1 MPMIEV
7 GLFSCLNIIS
17 IFFDF
22 YSFYKISKIKSK
34 MAINIFFIIIY
45 TSLSIIIDLQ
55 FLNTGIVISNVVFI
69 LLLYVFFYK
78 KLKNFRV
85 FLSASIIPLIFDLL
99 MDVITQIFQ
108 ILFKG
113 KSNLNVIIE
122 VSILCL
128 YFLVINFINKYSNKI
143 NFEIIGREGHLLF
156 GLLIYFYASIFVVF
170 TVNIYLKQKEITAII
185 FALLLIF
192 QLIFMSIVF
201 YLIVRLQKQTLNEK
215 LNKQK
220 HQSEYEKRK
229 QLEEYAGYLEKSED
243 ELRAFRHDYRNML
256 NSLKISARE
265 GNTQEVID
273 LLDKYTQANLNS
285 NALLKY
291 KDVNHV
297 HIKSVKSIIISKLT
311 EIYDLNIPYNFEC
324 RQVIKQIPDVNEIDL
339 IRIIGITC
347 DNAIEESQLMLEKG
361 LKPEIQIMFYSNS
374 KDEFEY
380 EIRNKIHDKNI
391 SASQIQK
398 KGFTT
403 KKNHQGLGLT
413 NIRNIE
419 NRYPNMTISHTVE
432 DGWFDFYMMIDA
444 EDGE

>member
-1 MPMIEV
+1 MIAV
-7 GLFSCLNIIS
+7 QR
-17 IFFDF
+17 
-22 YSFYKISKIKSK
+22 KIDK
-34 MAINIFFIIIY
+34 
-45 TSLSIIIDLQ
+45 
-55 FLNTGIVISNVVFI
+55 
-69 LLLYVFFYK
+69 
-78 KLKNFRV
+78 R
-85 FLSASIIPLIFDLL
+85 
-99 MDVITQIFQ
+99 
-108 ILFKG
+108 
-113 KSNLNVIIE
+113 
-122 VSILCL
+122 
-128 YFLVINFINKYSNKI
+128 
-143 NFEIIGREGHLLF
+143 
-156 GLLIYFYASIFVVF
+156 
-170 TVNIYLKQKEITAII
+170 
-185 FALLLIF
+185 
-192 QLIFMSIVF
+192 
-201 YLIVRLQKQTLNEK
+201 
-215 LNKQK
+215 NKQK
-220 HQSEYEKRK
+220 LEIEKQK

-273 LLDKYTQANLNS
+273 LLDKYTQTNLDS
-285 NALLKY
+285 KALLKY
-291 KDVNHV
+291 KDVNHI
-297 HIKSVKSIIISKLT
+297 HIKSIKSIIISKLT
-311 EIYDLNIPYNFEC
+311 EMYDLNIPYNLEC
-324 RQVIKQIPDVNEIDL
+324 RQVIKKIPDVNEIDL

-419 NRYPNMTISHTVE
+419 SKYPNMTISHTVE

-444 EDGE
+444 EDDE